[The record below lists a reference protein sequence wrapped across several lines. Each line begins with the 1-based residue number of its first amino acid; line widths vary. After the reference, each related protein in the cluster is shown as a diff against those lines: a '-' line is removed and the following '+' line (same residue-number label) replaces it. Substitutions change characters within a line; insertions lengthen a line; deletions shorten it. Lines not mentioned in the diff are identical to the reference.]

1 MKRLTTLAAALLMA
15 APLVAAEAPKTD
27 TTQTQ
32 TQAAV
37 PQDSPLVAAAKKAA
51 KKRTGKVTV
60 ITNATLVR
68 DNNSRITTT
77 DAQPAINLPSP
88 DAALIAMQQ
97 QASQPQAKGAST
109 GRPSPAE
116 TERQRRAARA
126 QDAGPYSE
134 TPYVDE
140 VTIAKADNPTT
151 GSTQNPTTGTAQQAT
166 PGQTQQSLPAG
177 QTQSPESMQT
187 KKP

>member
-1 MKRLTTLAAALLMA
+1 MKRLTTLAAALLIA

-32 TQAAV
+32 AMA

-60 ITNATLVR
+60 ITNATLVK

-77 DAQPAINLPSP
+77 DSQPPITLPSP

-97 QASQPQAKGAST
+97 QASQPQTKPGST

-116 TERQRRAARA
+116 TERQKRAAHA
-126 QDAGPYSE
+126 QDSGPYSE

-140 VTIAKADNPTT
+140 VTIAKAENPTT
-151 GSTQNPTTGTAQQAT
+151 GSAQNPTNGTTQQPAA
-166 PGQTQQSLPAG
+166 GQTQQNLPAG
-177 QTQSPESMQT
+177 QAQSPDSMQP